1 MIVQALPS
9 DKILHRKTLCL
20 NRFICGIKNDAQREG
35 FEVILPKSN
44 VVKIDPEQTLYDSAI
59 VLAGLS
65 TQEFFSKSFSPT

>member
-1 MIVQALPS
+1 MIVQVLPS

-44 VVKIDPEQTLYDSAI
+44 VVKIDPEQTLYD
-59 VLAGLS
+59 
-65 TQEFFSKSFSPT
+65 